1 MFSTKFLKNSLKY
14 KRFVNFPLI
23 RMRSDLKEVTH
34 TGQVIY
40 IIYMYYMLILILHI
54 YIHMYMDTIYTGMG
68 RG

>member
-34 TGQVIY
+34 TGQVI
-40 IIYMYYMLILILHI
+40 
-54 YIHMYMDTIYTGMG
+54 
-68 RG
+68 